1 MADIVSNVA
10 PTSLAEFEGLVGD
23 KDVARKVFLHTI
35 RDYMPFFDQAVI
47 VRGNDGRQGADRH
60 PLPGRR
66 SSRIQRGLG
75 L

>member
-35 RDYMPFFDQAVI
+35 RDYMPFFDQ
-47 VRGNDGRQGADRH
+47 
-60 PLPGRR
+60 PGRR